1 MDDNERALAPSG
13 GNAVE
18 PVDRIGSPARE
29 ITVNG
34 RRHVIE
40 QDSVDHGQ
48 LVRLAFPDIRAEEAR
63 SLTVT
68 YRGGPLRAAEGVLTT
83 HQRKPIAQGETFV
96 VARTVAS

>member
-1 MDDNERALAPSG
+1 MKDNERALVPSR

-18 PVDRIGSPARE
+18 AIDLAASPARE

-34 RRHVIE
+34 RQHVIE
-40 QDSVDHGQ
+40 GDSVDHGQ
-48 LVRLAFPDIRAEEAR
+48 LVRLAFRDIRADQAR
-63 SLTVT
+63 ALTVT

>member
-1 MDDNERALAPSG
+1 MEDDERATVPWSGTASGALA
-13 GNAVE
+13 
-18 PVDRIGSPARE
+18 RIDPPACE

-34 RRHVIE
+34 RRHAIE
-40 QDSVDHGQ
+40 RDSVDHGE
-48 LVRLAFPDIRAEEAR
+48 LVRLAFPDIRPEEGR

-83 HQRKPIAQGETFV
+83 RQRKPVAQGETFV

>member
-1 MDDNERALAPSG
+1 MEDNGRALVPTR

-18 PVDRIGSPARE
+18 SIGRDASPARE

-40 QDSVDHGQ
+40 GDSIDHGE
-48 LVRLAFPDIRAEEAR
+48 LVRLAFPDIRADEGR

-83 HQRKPIAQGETFV
+83 HQRKPVAQGETFV
-96 VARTVAS
+96 VAHTVAS

>member
-1 MDDNERALAPSG
+1 MNERQQALVNGAELVPFTVG
-13 GNAVE
+13 G
-18 PVDRIGSPARE
+18 ARE

-34 RRHVIE
+34 RRHVVE
-40 QDSVDHGQ
+40 SDSIDHGE
-48 LVRLAFPDIRAEEAR
+48 LVRLAYPEIRDEEAR

-83 HQRKPIAQGETFV
+83 YQRTPIAQGETFV